1 MDSSSNHS
9 RIRFPNV
16 QLTMDLRED
25 LVGAHRGG
33 KEEAKKQILTWIPSP
48 REPPPF
54 PFLGLGSHAAMK
66 WNTIK

>member
-1 MDSSSNHS
+1 
-9 RIRFPNV
+9 
-16 QLTMDLRED
+16 MDLRED

-48 REPPPF
+48 REPPPS